1 MKGSLNLESK
11 IFAGCNSEVGSSWR
25 GDSFPCWRFAQY
37 LLSVMEFLGF
47 REKVQINTFTNQ
59 ETTGKEELLCP
70 SIYPH
75 LQLEQNTALWLSL
88 LWMDFVREIIVE
100 IGSLPV
106 KCRSFC
112 GGNLSYLCIP
122 FYSN

>member
-1 MKGSLNLESK
+1 
-11 IFAGCNSEVGSSWR
+11 
-25 GDSFPCWRFAQY
+25 
-37 LLSVMEFLGF
+37 MEFLGF
-47 REKVQINTFTNQ
+47 RKKVQINTFTNQ

-75 LQLEQNTALWLSL
+75 LRLEQNTAPWLSL
-88 LWMDFVREIIVE
+88 LGMDFVREIIVE
-100 IGSLPV
+100 IGLLPI

-112 GGNLSYLCIP
+112 GGNLSYPCIP